1 MYIFLIQIE
10 RLIEFFT
17 GLLITI
23 DISPKKVHIT
33 ESVPFLKTIVLMF
46 SYYMLYM
53 IKFVAMIKM

>member
-23 DISPKKVHIT
+23 DISLKKVHTT
-33 ESVPFLKTIVLMF
+33 ESVPFLKTNVFMF

-53 IKFVAMIKM
+53 IKFVAMIKL